1 MATTAAERKAKQ
13 RKEMLEKGLVRKD
26 LWLSKESLEVIEN
39 FKSVN
44 ELKSNDEAINKILEQ
59 YKKALN

>member
-13 RKEMLEKGLVRKD
+13 RREMLEKGLVRKD

-44 ELKSNDEAINKILEQ
+44 ELKSNDEAINQILEQ
-59 YKKALN
+59 FKQALN

>member
-13 RKEMLEKGLVRKD
+13 RREMLEKGLIRKD

-39 FKSVN
+39 FKFVN
-44 ELKSNDEAINKILEQ
+44 ELKSNDEAINQILEQ
-59 YKKALN
+59 FKQALN